1 MDNDNSVNINV
12 SVVDAK
18 EPSYFDGTLTG
29 LFLTSLLGAV
39 VTLFTLGICLPW
51 SIVIMERYKA
61 KHTVIN
67 GRRLTFDGT
76 AVGLFGQWI
85 KWFLL
90 TIITLGIYG
99 LWVKIAMKKWVVKH
113 THFE

>member
-1 MDNDNSVNINV
+1 MDNENSVNINV

-29 LFLTSLLGAV
+29 LFLTYLLGLLV
-39 VTLFTLGICLPW
+39 STFTLGICLPW
-51 SIVIMERYKA
+51 SVVIMERYKA

-76 AVGLFGQWI
+76 AVGFLDNGLSGF
-85 KWFLL
+85 FLL
-90 TIITLGIYG
+90 
-99 LWVKIAMKKWVVKH
+99 
-113 THFE
+113 